1 MSIAFRK
8 SRMISFRLSPD
19 EYDRISKVCSE
30 RGARSVS
37 DMVRVALLNLI
48 AEERESDPLA
58 FEVRDLRGQLKVMAH
73 ELDRLAQLVENRN
86 AAKAG

>member
-1 MSIAFRK
+1 
-8 SRMISFRLSPD
+8 
-19 EYDRISKVCSE
+19 
-30 RGARSVS
+30 
-37 DMVRVALLNLI
+37 LI